1 MPKIYSEQQKTEI
14 KQKLKYEANI
24 LMKEKGVKK
33 TTIDELVKKVNI
45 PKGTLFFQNFLK
57 KHCRSTL
64 MNKIPFC
71 QNHKSI

>member
-33 TTIDELVKKVNI
+33 TTIDELVKK
-45 PKGTLFFQNFLK
+45 K
-57 KHCRSTL
+57 
-64 MNKIPFC
+64 
-71 QNHKSI
+71 